1 MSFSEVRKEIR
12 DLADPKKAQI
22 LQRFFKTGPGEYGE
36 GDRFLGIMVPQIRVA
51 VKKYRD
57 LDSGSLHTFLESPF
71 HEERLFALLVLV
83 LRFQRG
89 SRQERKKIYDFY
101 VRNLRAINN
110 WDFVDLTAPT
120 IVGTTWFEGGRVPI
134 EKWVRSRNLWE
145 RRIAILSTFYFIRQN
160 RFQETLRIAAKYL
173 NDPEDLIHKATGW
186 ALREIGKRD
195 QAVLERFLKRHVR
208 RMPRTALRYA
218 IERFPERK
226 RKSYLAS

>member
-12 DLADPKKAQI
+12 GLGDPKKAQI

-36 GDRFLGIMVPQIRVA
+36 GDRFLGIMVPKIRAV
-51 VKKYRD
+51 VKKFRN
-57 LDSGSLHTFLESPF
+57 LDFGSLHTFLESPF

-89 SRQERKKIYDFY
+89 SMEERKKIYDFY

-120 IVGTTWFEGGRVPI
+120 IVGTIWFEGGRVPI

-186 ALREIGKRD
+186 ALREVGKRD
-195 QAVLERFLKRHVR
+195 QAVLERFLKRHLR